1 MAHQADRMGEL
12 SPPAGSGDPLT
23 ELQGRLGYQFQERS
37 WLVQALT
44 HSSYTHEFP
53 QAGSSN
59 ERLEFL
65 GDAVLNLIISDA
77 LVRLYPHAPE
87 GDLSRLRASLVNA
100 GHLAKLAKHL
110 QLGACLRLGRG
121 EEQQAGRRKPSVL
134 ADALEAIIGATYLD
148 GGFDAA
154 RGVVLALFQG
164 SLQSLEKDLTPH
176 DYKTALQEYVQKR
189 FKVSP
194 EYHLVAETGPAHAR
208 QFIVEVW
215 VAGIALGVGQGN
227 SKKQASQVA
236 AQQAWLK
243 LQPPPEAA
251 TPKRSHQD

>member
-1 MAHQADRMGEL
+1 MAQHLDKSAEL
-12 SPPAGSGDPLT
+12 LPTLDPGDPLT
-23 ELQGRLGYQFQERS
+23 ALEGRLGYQFHERT
-37 WLVQALT
+37 WLIQALR

-53 QAGSSN
+53 QAGPSN

-65 GDAVLNLIISDA
+65 GDAVLNLVISDA

-148 GGFDAA
+148 GGFGAA
-154 RGVVLALFQG
+154 REVVLALFQE

-215 VAGIALGVGQGN
+215 VAGVPLGVGQGN
-227 SKKQASQVA
+227 SKKQASQGA

-243 LQPPPEAA
+243 LQPAPEAA
-251 TPKRSHQD
+251 TPAASHQD